1 MSKEINQFKVTSCI
15 VAALFILSCFIENIF
30 TLIVVFIPLCFWY
43 KQRQNLLKDDV
54 TKKAYRESL
63 KNDNKLIFALPGILI
78 LCIIGMVVSE
88 FFELP
93 AAYVNIINILFD
105 IVILASFLTYTN
117 NIIKFVQ
124 K

>member
-1 MSKEINQFKVTSCI
+1 MTKEINQFKVTSYI

-30 TLIVVFIPLCFWY
+30 TLIVILIPLCFWY
-43 KQRQNLLKDDV
+43 KQRQNLLKDDT

-63 KNDNKLIFALPGILI
+63 KNDNKLIFALLGILI

-93 AAYVNIINILFD
+93 AAYGNIINILFD
-105 IVILASFLTYTN
+105 IVILASFLIDTN
-117 NIIKFVQ
+117 SIIKFVQ